1 MKETVKNQINI
12 NKVGKNS
19 VIANGDNAVAVGKIE
34 KNVNKKSFWAS
45 LIEAI
50 SGIFKVFCLIKGV
63 CFGIG

>member
-45 LIEAI
+45 LIDTI
-50 SGIFKVFCLIKGV
+50 LGVLTVFSK
-63 CFGIG
+63 

>member
-1 MKETVKNQINI
+1 MRTIMKETVKNQINI

-45 LIEAI
+45 LIDTI
-50 SGIFKVFCLIKGV
+50 LGVLTVFSK
-63 CFGIG
+63 